1 MFVEVFSESGRL
13 ILLLMTSYN
22 RSHNL
27 RITVSRPTRTNQEC
41 KYLSQ
46 HLSEDRII
54 TGKHKRIKVGLNICI
69 HHVHHLPNRQPHQPH
84 ATKQARR
91 RETPTL
97 KQRYLQ
103 TPLITKHIPPSPIQP
118 IIPSTHLARKLAKS
132 QRPTPPNAKLKV
144 GLPPKYQANK
154 ITKHN

>member
-1 MFVEVFSESGRL
+1 VKSSKV
-13 ILLLMTSYN
+13 
-22 RSHNL
+22 
-27 RITVSRPTRTNQEC
+27 RITVSRPTRTNQVC

-46 HLSEDRII
+46 HLSEDGII
-54 TGKHKRIKVGLNICI
+54 TRKHKRLKVGFNIFI
-69 HHVHHLPNRQPHQPH
+69 HHVHHLPNHRPPQPH
-84 ATKQARR
+84 ATKQTR

-103 TPLITKHIPPSPIQP
+103 PPLITKHIPPSLIQL

-132 QRPTPPNAKLKV
+132 QRQTPPNAKLKI

-154 ITKHN
+154 QNQENFLISTHQTPEHRVG